1 MTFDM
6 TRGSPGK
13 LLLRFALP
21 LILSSIV
28 QQLYTLCDSVIVG
41 RLLGETAFAAVG
53 AAAFLHGIPLSIL
66 LGGTQG
72 FGVALGQRFGAKDE
86 EGLTRFFS
94 AAMVLSLGLGLGLAA
109 LGVLFLSPLLALMKT
124 PAALMAHSTG
134 YLTVLWIGLPVTA
147 LMNLAASGLR
157 SIGDS
162 RTPLAGLLVSSLLNI
177 GLDVLLVAVLP
188 LGVMGTA
195 LATVLSQVA
204 ALALFLRA
212 LRRAGV
218 LKRPGMPGWQETR
231 ELLRLGVPP
240 MLSFGVNAASGGLYQ
255 RAINGFGVAVITGM
269 SASYRYFDLLNV
281 VGYGMEGA
289 VSVFTA
295 QNAGAKD
302 YTRIRRGTNLAIA
315 MGGGA
320 TVAINLVAM
329 LFAVPLIGLFLGE
342 SSTQAVQVGAASLRV
357 RSAFVA
363 AMYLL
368 CAWRAAIGGMGNAV
382 IPMISGFLELGLKT
396 AAVLTLPRLLGLPGL
411 YVMDAAAWI
420 PVALFLFVCY
430 RRILRQRLANQPE
443 NLQKE
448 AQL

>member
-41 RLLGETAFAAVG
+41 RLLGENAFAAVG

-94 AAMVLSLGLGLGLAA
+94 AAMVLSLGLGL
-109 LGVLFLSPLLALMKT
+109 
-124 PAALMAHSTG
+124 
-134 YLTVLWIGLPVTA
+134 
-147 LMNLAASGLR
+147 
-157 SIGDS
+157 
-162 RTPLAGLLVSSLLNI
+162 
-177 GLDVLLVAVLP
+177 
-188 LGVMGTA
+188 
-195 LATVLSQVA
+195 
-204 ALALFLRA
+204 
-212 LRRAGV
+212 
-218 LKRPGMPGWQETR
+218 
-231 ELLRLGVPP
+231 
-240 MLSFGVNAASGGLYQ
+240 
-255 RAINGFGVAVITGM
+255 
-269 SASYRYFDLLNV
+269 
-281 VGYGMEGA
+281 
-289 VSVFTA
+289 
-295 QNAGAKD
+295 
-302 YTRIRRGTNLAIA
+302 
-315 MGGGA
+315 
-320 TVAINLVAM
+320 
-329 LFAVPLIGLFLGE
+329 
-342 SSTQAVQVGAASLRV
+342 
-357 RSAFVA
+357 
-363 AMYLL
+363 
-368 CAWRAAIGGMGNAV
+368 
-382 IPMISGFLELGLKT
+382 
-396 AAVLTLPRLLGLPGL
+396 PGL

>member
-41 RLLGETAFAAVG
+41 RLLGENAFAAVG

-94 AAMVLSLGLGLGLAA
+94 
-109 LGVLFLSPLLALMKT
+109 
-124 PAALMAHSTG
+124 
-134 YLTVLWIGLPVTA
+134 
-147 LMNLAASGLR
+147 
-157 SIGDS
+157 
-162 RTPLAGLLVSSLLNI
+162 
-177 GLDVLLVAVLP
+177 
-188 LGVMGTA
+188 
-195 LATVLSQVA
+195 
-204 ALALFLRA
+204 
-212 LRRAGV
+212 
-218 LKRPGMPGWQETR
+218 
-231 ELLRLGVPP
+231 
-240 MLSFGVNAASGGLYQ
+240 
-255 RAINGFGVAVITGM
+255 
-269 SASYRYFDLLNV
+269 
-281 VGYGMEGA
+281 
-289 VSVFTA
+289 
-295 QNAGAKD
+295 
-302 YTRIRRGTNLAIA
+302 
-315 MGGGA
+315 
-320 TVAINLVAM
+320 
-329 LFAVPLIGLFLGE
+329 
-342 SSTQAVQVGAASLRV
+342 
-357 RSAFVA
+357 
-363 AMYLL
+363 
-368 CAWRAAIGGMGNAV
+368 
-382 IPMISGFLELGLKT
+382 